1 MRDEPEKERNDDTD
15 NEASDDRKVEGS
27 VFAAV
32 HDVAGQFS
40 QAKRKLVPEAEKDTD
55 QNKKRSE
62 ENKRATEFAKRL
74 HRDNFTRS
82 GK

>member
-40 QAKRKLVPEAEKDTD
+40 QAKRKLVPEAEKRTD
-55 QNKKRSE
+55 QNKERSE

-74 HRDNFTRS
+74 HRDHLTRS

>member
-1 MRDEPEKERNDDTD
+1 MRDEPEKERNEDTD

-40 QAKRKLVPEAEKDTD
+40 QAKRKLVPEPKKDTD